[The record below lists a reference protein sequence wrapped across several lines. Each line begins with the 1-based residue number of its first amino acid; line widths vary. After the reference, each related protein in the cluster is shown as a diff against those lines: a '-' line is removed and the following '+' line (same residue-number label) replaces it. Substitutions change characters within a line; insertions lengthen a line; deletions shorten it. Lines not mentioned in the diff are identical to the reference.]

1 MPSCI
6 QPAPHPAHAH
16 QFLHPCHADQ
26 FCVPLLLCHCCSWRE
41 ILADASLDLGKPLS
55 EELQW
60 RGFSEQP
67 PPPPAAGASRIQ
79 VLAEEEMASDT

>member
-1 MPSCI
+1 MILAPLSCRPI
-6 QPAPHPAHAH
+6 
-16 QFLHPCHADQ
+16 
-26 FCVPLLLCHCCSWRE
+26 CVPLLLCHCCSWRE
-41 ILADASLDLGKPLS
+41 ILADTSLDLSKPLS